1 MVPVLNWKGEYR
13 GIFLVEVAWKVCAE
27 VVNWQGT
34 EMDILEAKLEHQLY
48 RFSHKPLFQ
57 VFLDAWKAYNSLDM
71 GRCLEV
77 LRGEGLG
84 PNMAR
89 LVTSYWYQQRIVSK
103 SGKFLG
109 KYFWAGRGVT
119 QGDPMS
125 PMFFNIVVYAVVRA
139 FLDVVCGTQEA
150 QHVLGWLYGEKNLVF
165 YANDGK
171 IVGQD
176 HKWV

>member
-1 MVPVLNWKGEYR
+1 MEGLRRSGELAGNRDGYSGGQA
-13 GIFLVEVAWKVCAE
+13 GIPA
-27 VVNWQGT
+27 G
-34 EMDILEAKLEHQLY
+34 
-48 RFSHKPLFQ
+48 Q
-57 VFLDAWKAYNSLDM
+57 VFTQAAFPSFLDAWKAYDSLDM

-125 PMFFNIVVYAVVRA
+125 PMIFNIVVDAVVRA